1 MRSESGL
8 LQVGLKSEKSKWS
21 QNFLTWRQK
30 FPDMTSSSIFFN
42 VAVFLL
48 SCLITG
54 PSLIS
59 ISPLVLES
67 WQFSFITGLTRN
79 LEIGNSPVLILP
91 SIWRLGWVREI
102 KFDTNFFNEKLLN
115 AVKCQSHI
123 QLLTFLIHK
132 GKTKGKKLL
141 PPTYQDL
148 GKKVNC
154 KQSI

>member
-1 MRSESGL
+1 M
-8 LQVGLKSEKSKWS
+8 KSK
-21 QNFLTWRQK
+21 
-30 FPDMTSSSIFFN
+30 FPMTSKISWHDVIVNFFN
-42 VAVFLL
+42 VVVFLL
-48 SCLITG
+48 SSLITG

-148 GKKVNC
+148 GEKVNC